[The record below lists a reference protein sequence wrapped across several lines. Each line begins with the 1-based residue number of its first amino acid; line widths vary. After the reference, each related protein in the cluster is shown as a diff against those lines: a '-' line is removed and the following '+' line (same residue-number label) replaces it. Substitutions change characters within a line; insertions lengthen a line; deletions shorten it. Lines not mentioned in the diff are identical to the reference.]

1 MKYSTKKGYLD
12 DKFGLPGNLWAV
24 RIKDRQSKDFAFGK
38 FLFLNDACI
47 SSSFNLLCVGDSMII
62 FLLSRNSFKNL
73 MVHAFTIC
81 GALISQVKH
90 HIERLA
96 NLYTPWVV
104 FIHAGI
110 NNLSKDYLFESENEQ
125 LYAATKQLDALTVML
140 QHLCSRERNV
150 TVIFS
155 LIVKCKDEF
164 INAKSRIM
172 NDRTTNVCKQNG
184 WLVMDNSN
192 ISYHHLM
199 DVVHLNGDG
208 ESVFSGE
215 LL

>member
-1 MKYSTKKGYLD
+1 
-12 DKFGLPGNLWAV
+12 
-24 RIKDRQSKDFAFGK
+24 
-38 FLFLNDACI
+38 
-47 SSSFNLLCVGDSMII
+47 MIR
-62 FLLSRNSFKNL
+62 FLLSRKSFKNP
-73 MVHAFTIC
+73 MVHVFSIG
-81 GALISQVKH
+81 GALISQVNH

-96 NLYTPWVV
+96 NVYTPRVV

-125 LYAATKQLDALTVML
+125 LYAAIKQLDALTIML
-140 QHLCSRERNV
+140 QHLCSREWNV
-150 TVIFS
+150 TVIIS

-192 ISYHHLM
+192 ISYHHLK

-208 ESVFSGE
+208 ESVFLENFYDTIKCGWF
-215 LL
+215 